1 MKTHRSVPSWLT
13 ASTLQPRFQR
23 SGTLCKTEIKTECD
37 YLLIF
42 FLFYSFWR
50 RLHRKQYTDDTSCG
64 LFLNGISFMDPCK
77 YTVIL
82 ISMPSRRFKEVW
94 KGATT
99 PVWIIQQ
106 VNGWTGPRTAQSF
119 GSRMGWGSRLCGTHD
134 CIKEHFGKKNKKRLH
149 FVSIYATSQR
159 LCNIALLVRTRHCRL
174 WIFTVWVCHVR

>member
-1 MKTHRSVPSWLT
+1 MIICWSFFCFILFDADSIENSTQTTHLVV
-13 ASTLQPRFQR
+13 
-23 SGTLCKTEIKTECD
+23 
-37 YLLIF
+37 
-42 FLFYSFWR
+42 
-50 RLHRKQYTDDTSCG
+50 

-94 KGATT
+94 KGATP

-174 WIFTVWVCHVR
+174 WIFTVWVCHVRKAKHTGEYEKSNIM